1 MTNEKIRLVQRILN
15 AFENDSGS
23 PETDYK
29 TIYLYHDGNGDRRQV
44 TLARGFTDDGGNLK
58 RVVDRYIAKGGVL
71 SDYFKTKL
79 KNFGKGILDDD
90 SEFIAKLKEAGD
102 EQVMHEAQDEI
113 FTEAYMRPALIWA
126 EGYGFKEVL
135 SQAVIVDTYL
145 HSGSMQDYLMS
156 RFPEK
161 KPSFGGDEKKWIKA
175 YLDVRREWL
184 ANHSKKIL
192 RTTVY
197 RPDFFLAQIKRN
209 NWNLD
214 CPLTA
219 HDVHVC

>member
-1 MTNEKIRLVQRILN
+1 MTDDKIRLTQRILN

-23 PETDYK
+23 PETDYR
-29 TIYLYHDGNGDRRQV
+29 TVYLYNDGNGKRRQV

-58 RVVDRYIAKGGVL
+58 RVVDRYIAKGGKL

-79 KNFGKGILDDD
+79 GDFGKGKLDDD
-90 SEFIAKLKEAGD
+90 SEFIRKLKDASS
-102 EQVMHEAQDEI
+102 EQAMHEAQDEV
-113 FTEAYMRPALIWA
+113 FAEAYMKPALIWA
-126 EGYGFKEVL
+126 EGYGFKETL

-145 HSGSMQDYLMS
+145 HSGSMKDYLMN
-156 RFPEK
+156 RFSEK
-161 KPSFGGDEKKWIKA
+161 KPAMGGNEKKWIEQ
-175 YLDVRREWL
+175 YLNVRRNWL
-184 ANHSKKIL
+184 ATHSNRIL

-197 RPDFFLAQIKRN
+197 RPDFFLGQVKRN

-219 HDVHVC
+219 HDVEVC